1 MDTIFRVW
9 SDSFEDGKPIPEGFA
24 FAKPDPMGK
33 EHTLPAGNRNPQIA
47 WSNPPLGTKSLI
59 VICEDNDVPADF
71 SKANVEGET
80 IPADAPRTSFIHWV
94 LVDIVP
100 EEPCIDAA
108 SLSKG
113 ISPRGKKGPACANGM
128 RQGLNDYT
136 DAFKGDPNNEG
147 HYYGYDGPCPPWND
161 ERVHRYVLRSR
172 LSAAAPQGELQRQRC
187 HRSHERPHPRV
198 GLHRRD
204 LHSEPEAAEKFL
216 IAFSTKGRFSRP
228 FGFYWS
234 LSHGTKAICSR
245 PSVSGRPMT
254 RFMACTACP
263 AEPLTKLSSTT
274 KITKRSGSLR

>member
-33 EHTLPAGNRNPQIA
+33 EHTLIA

-161 ERVHRYVLRSR
+161 ERVHRYVFTVYAVDFPLLPLKGSFNGRDVIEAMKGHI
-172 LSAAAPQGELQRQRC
+172 LASA
-187 HRSHERPHPRV
+187 STV
-198 GLHRRD
+198 GTYTLN
-204 LHSEPEAAEKFL
+204 P
-216 IAFSTKGRFSRP
+216 
-228 FGFYWS
+228 
-234 LSHGTKAICSR
+234 
-245 PSVSGRPMT
+245 
-254 RFMACTACP
+254 
-263 AEPLTKLSSTT
+263 KLLKNS
-274 KITKRSGSLR
+274 

>member
-1 MDTIFRVW
+1 MMDTIFRVW

-108 SLSKG
+108 TLSKG
-113 ISPRGKKGPACANGM
+113 ISPRGKRGPACANGM

-136 DAFKGDPNNEG
+136 EAFKDNPNNEG

-161 ERVHRYVLRSR
+161 ERVHRYVFTVYAVDFPLLPLKGNFNGRDVKEAMKGHI
-172 LSAAAPQGELQRQRC
+172 LASA
-187 HRSHERPHPRV
+187 STV
-198 GLHRRD
+198 GTYTLN
-204 LHSEPEAAEKFL
+204 PKL
-216 IAFSTKGRFSRP
+216 IKNS
-228 FGFYWS
+228 
-234 LSHGTKAICSR
+234 
-245 PSVSGRPMT
+245 
-254 RFMACTACP
+254 
-263 AEPLTKLSSTT
+263 
-274 KITKRSGSLR
+274 

>member
-1 MDTIFRVW
+1 MMDTIFRVW

-108 SLSKG
+108 TLSKG
-113 ISPRGKKGPACANGM
+113 KEDRLAPTACVKGSTTIPKPSKTIRTTRGIITDTTVLAPRGTMNAYIATSLPST
-128 RQGLNDYT
+128 Q
-136 DAFKGDPNNEG
+136 
-147 HYYGYDGPCPPWND
+147 WI
-161 ERVHRYVLRSR
+161 SR
-172 LSAAAPQGELQRQRC
+172 CCLS
-187 HRSHERPHPRV
+187 
-198 GLHRRD
+198 
-204 LHSEPEAAEKFL
+204 
-216 IAFSTKGRFSRP
+216 
-228 FGFYWS
+228 
-234 LSHGTKAICSR
+234 KAIS
-245 PSVSGRPMT
+245 
-254 RFMACTACP
+254 TAEMSKKP
-263 AEPLTKLSSTT
+263 
-274 KITKRSGSLR
+274 

>member
-108 SLSKG
+108 TLSKG
-113 ISPRGKKGPACANGM
+113 ISPRGKRGPACANGM

-136 DAFKGDPNNEG
+136 EAFKDDPNNEG
-147 HYYGYDGPCPPWND
+147 HYYGTTVLAPRGTMTRTSLRLY
-161 ERVHRYVLRSR
+161 RLRSGFP
-172 LSAAAPQGELQRQRC
+172 AAASQRQFQRQRC
-187 HRSHERPHPRV
+187 QRSHERSYPRICF
-198 GLHRRD
+198 HRRN
-204 LHSEPEAAEKFL
+204 LHAESEADQKFL
-216 IAFSTKGRFSRP
+216 IAQTRRAAFAALRFL
-228 FGFYWS
+228 W
-234 LSHGTKAICSR
+234 
-245 PSVSGRPMT
+245 
-254 RFMACTACP
+254 TA
-263 AEPLTKLSSTT
+263 
-274 KITKRSGSLR
+274 SLRNQSDLLQTFCFRESHDKIHGLHCLTGRTFY

>member
-1 MDTIFRVW
+1 MDAIFRVW

-108 SLSKG
+108 TLSKG
-113 ISPRGKKGPACANGM
+113 ISPRGKRGPACANGM

-161 ERVHRYVLRSR
+161 ERVHRYVFTVYAVDFPLLPLKGNFNGRDVKEAMKGHI
-172 LSAAAPQGELQRQRC
+172 LASA
-187 HRSHERPHPRV
+187 STV
-198 GLHRRD
+198 GTYTLN
-204 LHSEPEAAEKFL
+204 P
-216 IAFSTKGRFSRP
+216 
-228 FGFYWS
+228 
-234 LSHGTKAICSR
+234 
-245 PSVSGRPMT
+245 
-254 RFMACTACP
+254 
-263 AEPLTKLSSTT
+263 KLLKNS
-274 KITKRSGSLR
+274 

>member
-108 SLSKG
+108 SLSV
-113 ISPRGKKGPACANGM
+113 PTACA
-128 RQGLNDYT
+128 
-136 DAFKGDPNNEG
+136 
-147 HYYGYDGPCPPWND
+147 
-161 ERVHRYVLRSR
+161 
-172 LSAAAPQGELQRQRC
+172 
-187 HRSHERPHPRV
+187 
-198 GLHRRD
+198 RD
-204 LHSEPEAAEKFL
+204 
-216 IAFSTKGRFSRP
+216 
-228 FGFYWS
+228 
-234 LSHGTKAICSR
+234 
-245 PSVSGRPMT
+245 
-254 RFMACTACP
+254 
-263 AEPLTKLSSTT
+263 STT
-274 KITKRSGSLR
+274 IPMLSKATRTTKDTIMAMTVRALRGTMNEFTAMSLLFTQSTFRCCPSRGASTAEMS

>member
-1 MDTIFRVW
+1 MKTASPFPKV
-9 SDSFEDGKPIPEGFA
+9 
-24 FAKPDPMGK
+24 
-33 EHTLPAGNRNPQIA
+33 LPLQNPGNRNPQIA

-108 SLSKG
+108 TLSKG
-113 ISPRGKKGPACANGM
+113 ISPRGKRGPACANGM

-161 ERVHRYVLRSR
+161 ERVHRYVFTVYAVDFPLLPLKGNFNGRDVKEAMKGHILAST
-172 LSAAAPQGELQRQRC
+172 ST
-187 HRSHERPHPRV
+187 V
-198 GLHRRD
+198 GTYTLN
-204 LHSEPEAAEKFL
+204 P
-216 IAFSTKGRFSRP
+216 
-228 FGFYWS
+228 
-234 LSHGTKAICSR
+234 
-245 PSVSGRPMT
+245 
-254 RFMACTACP
+254 
-263 AEPLTKLSSTT
+263 KLLKNS
-274 KITKRSGSLR
+274 

>member
-1 MDTIFRVW
+1 MMDTIFRVW

-108 SLSKG
+108 TLSKG
-113 ISPRGKKGPACANGM
+113 ISPRGKRGPACANGM

-136 DAFKGDPNNEG
+136 EAF
-147 HYYGYDGPCPPWND
+147 ND
-161 ERVHRYVLRSR
+161 ERVHRYVFTVYAVDFPLLPLKGNFNGRDVKEAMKGHI
-172 LSAAAPQGELQRQRC
+172 LASA
-187 HRSHERPHPRV
+187 STV
-198 GLHRRD
+198 GTYTLN
-204 LHSEPEAAEKFL
+204 PKL
-216 IAFSTKGRFSRP
+216 IKNS
-228 FGFYWS
+228 
-234 LSHGTKAICSR
+234 
-245 PSVSGRPMT
+245 
-254 RFMACTACP
+254 
-263 AEPLTKLSSTT
+263 
-274 KITKRSGSLR
+274 

>member
-113 ISPRGKKGPACANGM
+113 ISPAAKEGRPVPTACA
-128 RQGLNDYT
+128 
-136 DAFKGDPNNEG
+136 
-147 HYYGYDGPCPPWND
+147 
-161 ERVHRYVLRSR
+161 
-172 LSAAAPQGELQRQRC
+172 
-187 HRSHERPHPRV
+187 
-198 GLHRRD
+198 RD
-204 LHSEPEAAEKFL
+204 
-216 IAFSTKGRFSRP
+216 
-228 FGFYWS
+228 
-234 LSHGTKAICSR
+234 
-245 PSVSGRPMT
+245 
-254 RFMACTACP
+254 
-263 AEPLTKLSSTT
+263 STT
-274 KITKRSGSLR
+274 IPMLSKATRTTKDTIMAMTVRALRGTMNEFTAMSLLFTQSTFRCCPSRGASTAEMS